1 MSFYEQLVN
10 QTESAREYLLS
21 SPIFARTF
29 SGDISNGDYVDFLTE
44 AYYHVRHTVPL
55 LMAVGS
61 KLSMEQEWL
70 REAVAEYIE
79 EEQGHQEW
87 ILNDIEAAGGDK
99 EAVRHGKPKMPTELM
114 VSYAYDTIQRNNPLS
129 FFGMVLVLEGTSIK
143 LATNAAGIIKK
154 TLGLPDK
161 AFSYLTSHGSLDIE
175 HMKFFESLMNKITE
189 KNDQEAIIHAAN
201 IFYHL
206 YAEIF
211 RSLDQTQSKA
221 A

>member
-29 SGDISNGDYVDFLTE
+29 SGDITKVDYVAFLTE

-55 LMAVGS
+55 LMATGS
-61 KLSMEQEWL
+61 RLTMEQEWL

-79 EEQGHQEW
+79 EETGHQEW
-87 ILNDIEAAGGDK
+87 ILNDIAAAGGDK
-99 EAVRHGKPKMPTELM
+99 EAVRHGTPKMQTELM
-114 VSYAYDTIQRNNPLS
+114 VSYAYDTIQRNNPLG

-143 LATNAAGIIKK
+143 LATNAAGIIKE
-154 TLGLPDK
+154 TLKLPDST
-161 AFSYLTSHGSLDIE
+161 FSYLTSHGSLDIE
-175 HMKFFESLMNKITE
+175 HMEFFESLMDRITD
-189 KNDQEAIIHAAN
+189 KDDQEAIIHAATT
-201 IFYHL
+201 FYHL

>member
-1 MSFYEQLVN
+1 MSFYEQLLK
-10 QTESAREYLLS
+10 QTESPREYLLS

-29 SGDISNGDYVDFLTE
+29 SGDISNDDYISFLTE

-55 LMAVGS
+55 LMATGAR
-61 KLSMEQEWL
+61 LSMEQEWL
-70 REAVAEYIE
+70 REALAEYIE
-79 EEQGHQEW
+79 EETGHQEW

-99 EAVRHGKPKMPTELM
+99 EAVRYGKPKMPTELM

-143 LATNAAGIIKK
+143 LATNAAGVIKE

-175 HMKFFESLMNKITE
+175 HMKFFESLMDRVTDKD
-189 KNDQEAIIHAAN
+189 DQSAIIHAAN

-211 RSLDQTQSKA
+211 RSLDETQAKA